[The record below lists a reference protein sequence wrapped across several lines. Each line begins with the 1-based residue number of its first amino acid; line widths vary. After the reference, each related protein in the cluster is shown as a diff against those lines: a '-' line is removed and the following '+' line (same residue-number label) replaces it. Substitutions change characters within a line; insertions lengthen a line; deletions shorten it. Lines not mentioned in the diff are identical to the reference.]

1 MKFYTLFF
9 ILLFAVLGLIVL
21 GFVIWAI
28 AGLTASIG

>member
-21 GFVIWAI
+21 GFFIWAI
-28 AGLTASIG
+28 SGLNV

>member
-21 GFVIWAI
+21 GFFIWAI
-28 AGLTASIG
+28 SGLSV